1 MPTFIRL
8 LENEDLIPVDYQA
21 DSLADAARHEPD
33 DGVYTVTNTYHTF
46 QVLKFDAHLDRLE
59 DSARRAGI
67 PFQANRPVLRQAL
80 HRMIEQAAYGDVR
93 FRITVPRTG
102 SPLILSLEPF
112 KPPAA
117 EVYER
122 GVRCMTAPG
131 NTRRDPNAK
140 TTDWMHRRAQI
151 ATPSGIYE
159 VLLVDGQGSMLEG
172 SGSNFYAILEGELR
186 SAGEGVLSGI
196 AQQVVYT
203 VASNILPVRKEA
215 INVVDLPHLSEA
227 MISSASRGI
236 VPVVEIDGVQIGAG
250 VPGEMT
256 KRLRSAYL
264 DWVASHLEQ
273 L

>member
-1 MPTFIRL
+1 
-8 LENEDLIPVDYQA
+8 
-21 DSLADAARHEPD
+21 
-33 DGVYTVTNTYHTF
+33 
-46 QVLKFDAHLDRLE
+46 
-59 DSARRAGI
+59 
-67 PFQANRPVLRQAL
+67 
-80 HRMIEQAAYGDVR
+80 
-93 FRITVPRTG
+93 
-102 SPLILSLEPF
+102 
-112 KPPAA
+112 
-117 EVYER
+117 
-122 GVRCMTAPG
+122 
-131 NTRRDPNAK
+131 
-140 TTDWMHRRAQI
+140 
-151 ATPSGIYE
+151 
-159 VLLVDGQGSMLEG
+159 MLEG

-203 VASNILPVRKEA
+203 IASNILPVRKEA

-256 KRLRSAYL
+256 KRLRSTYL